1 MQNNWARGVG
11 WGWGKLVKGAQA
23 LAITGPWN
31 SPGKL
36 GMKFESG
43 WGWGR
48 SACAW
53 VWVFALCPLVHFLQP
68 QTDVWSTSENSLINP
83 CYKENGTMA
92 CTTCLE
98 EIHLEACMHSFDL
111 HCVLRKTH
119 RRVIMPSWTGVEI
132 QNLGLEIH
140 FVSEIHFFFLS
151 LSLLSLPLSFPLI
164 SFPPSLSLH
173 CL

>member
-1 MQNNWARGVG
+1 
-11 WGWGKLVKGAQA
+11 
-23 LAITGPWN
+23 
-31 SPGKL
+31 
-36 GMKFESG
+36 
-43 WGWGR
+43 
-48 SACAW
+48 
-53 VWVFALCPLVHFLQP
+53 
-68 QTDVWSTSENSLINP
+68 
-83 CYKENGTMA
+83 MA

-140 FVSEIHFFFLS
+140 FVSEIHFFS
-151 LSLLSLPLSFPLI
+151 LSLFSLSVFPSYL
-164 SFPPSLSLH
+164 FPPSLSLH

>member
-1 MQNNWARGVG
+1 
-11 WGWGKLVKGAQA
+11 
-23 LAITGPWN
+23 
-31 SPGKL
+31 
-36 GMKFESG
+36 
-43 WGWGR
+43 
-48 SACAW
+48 
-53 VWVFALCPLVHFLQP
+53 
-68 QTDVWSTSENSLINP
+68 
-83 CYKENGTMA
+83 MA

-151 LSLLSLPLSFPLI
+151 LSSLSPSVFPSYLFPPLSLPT
-164 SFPPSLSLH
+164 LSLENQ
-173 CL
+173 LSSG

>member
-1 MQNNWARGVG
+1 
-11 WGWGKLVKGAQA
+11 
-23 LAITGPWN
+23 
-31 SPGKL
+31 
-36 GMKFESG
+36 
-43 WGWGR
+43 
-48 SACAW
+48 
-53 VWVFALCPLVHFLQP
+53 
-68 QTDVWSTSENSLINP
+68 
-83 CYKENGTMA
+83 MA